1 MCFILRANDDSA
13 NVPIVIIQ
21 FYLSAAL
28 FMNGTSEE
36 SNQVMIVFNGRELC
50 WWVIGPCFF
59 YEKESANPKVK
70 M

>member
-36 SNQVMIVFNGRELC
+36 SNQVMIVFNGRE
-50 WWVIGPCFF
+50 
-59 YEKESANPKVK
+59 
-70 M
+70 